1 MTEVEDAIIP
11 AIQRLSDL
19 VDNQPEN
26 YARGS
31 QDIQL
36 AALAATQYIFDLSLK
51 CENVSA
57 PHINSLLQTLSPSE
71 APQTRSQSKKRKR
84 SPSPPRTV
92 PTFEMTPLT
101 SLFTDGMDE
110 EQIWA
115 QLDLRASRVTTVLEQ
130 AIHPDEDSEDE
141 DKDETMQK
149 VLEALRNGE
158 DVEGF
163 DFDDLDEDLG
173 ESDEGALS
181 ESSSEEEEEEEEE
194 SSEEEPH
201 EEGVMTL
208 KDPSSEE
215 DSSAEDFSDSQQ
227 SPRRRKAK
235 KSAKKSRP
243 EHSELDDDFFNL
255 KSFNS
260 QTERSEARSVSRGNL
275 DADGESSDEEFVDL
289 FAPVDV
295 ENFDEED
302 LEDSAEP
309 FYKDFFAPPRSGA
322 SKRQKGETRKD
333 GVRFHDEV
341 RVKKIKAK
349 GKNLP
354 LSLMFNAGEDED
366 EDEDEDD
373 EDDGLME
380 ALQYDEDEGE
390 GVLDDSNEDKDEEDG
405 DEDMDTEDGTSEH
418 SGGDAIDRLKDDLFA
433 EEDEEP
439 ERDQSQHEKRMAALK
454 EQIVALEEENVG
466 QKDWVL
472 MGEAHSRSR
481 PQNSLLEEDLEF
493 ERVMKALPVI
503 TEEVVQELEE
513 RIKARIMDNNF
524 DDVVRIR
531 PLDDKPFLPSRF
543 FELKDTKS
551 ADSLAQIYENE
562 FVAAQTGGPV
572 DDRDG
577 KLKKEHDD
585 IEKLWDNICAKLDAL
600 CNAHFTPKQAKA
612 TISSIS
618 NIATTSLESALPTTE
633 STATMLAPEEVF
645 APSPSDLRSRSEMT
659 PSEKQALRA
668 KERKARKKRRDQLN
682 TAVDKYARTKGSVKS
697 QKKDA
702 LEMAVKSGKGV
713 TVVGKQRKDIL
724 QRKDSRKSK

>member
-1 MTEVEDAIIP
+1 MTEVENAVVP
-11 AIQRLSDL
+11 AFQRLSDL

-36 AALAATQYIFDLSLK
+36 AALAATQYLFDLSLK
-51 CENVSA
+51 CENASV
-57 PHINSLLQTLSPSE
+57 PHINNLLQALSPSE
-71 APQTRSQSKKRKR
+71 APQTRSQSRKRKR
-84 SPSPPRTV
+84 SPSPPRNV
-92 PTFEMTPLT
+92 PTFETTPLT

-115 QLDLRASRVTTVLEQ
+115 QLDLRASRVSTLLEQ
-130 AIHPDEDSEDE
+130 AIQPIQDSEDCDE
-141 DKDETMQK
+141 DKDETLQK
-149 VLEALRNGE
+149 VFGALENGE
-158 DVEGF
+158 DVGDI
-163 DFDDLDEDLG
+163 DFDDLDQDLG
-173 ESDEGALS
+173 ESDGGGLS
-181 ESSSEEEEEEEEE
+181 KSSSEEEEE
-194 SSEEEPH
+194 SSEDEPH

-215 DSSAEDFSDSQQ
+215 DFSTDNFSDSQQ
-227 SPRRRKAK
+227 SPRKRRAK
-235 KSAKKSRP
+235 KSQNKPRHV
-243 EHSELDDDFFNL
+243 HSELDDNFFNL

-260 QTERSEARSVSRGNL
+260 QTECSEALSVSRGNL
-275 DADGESSDEEFVDL
+275 NADEESSDEEFVDL

-309 FYKDFFAPPRSGA
+309 FYKDFFAPPRSGS
-322 SKRQKGETRKD
+322 SKREKGETRRG

-354 LSLMFNAGEDED
+354 LSHLFDDDGDVDGEDDDED
-366 EDEDEDD
+366 EEGLLEALNGDKHKDED
-373 EDDGLME
+373 
-380 ALQYDEDEGE
+380 
-390 GVLDDSNEDKDEEDG
+390 VSDDSDG
-405 DEDMDTEDGTSEH
+405 DEDNEHMDTEDSASEH

-439 ERDQSQHEKRMAALK
+439 EQDQSMHEKRMAELK
-454 EQIVALEEENVG
+454 EQIMVLEEENVG
-466 QKDWVL
+466 RKDWVL

-493 ERVMKALPVI
+493 ERVMKAVPVI

-531 PLDDKPFLPSRF
+531 PLEDKPFLPSRF

-551 ADSLAQIYENE
+551 AESLAQIYEND
-562 FVAAQTGGPV
+562 FLAAQTGAPV

-585 IEKLWDNICAKLDAL
+585 IEQLWNSICGKLDAL
-600 CNAHFTPKQAKA
+600 CNAHFTPKQAKV

-618 NIATTSLESALPTTE
+618 NVATTSLESTLPTTE

-645 APSPSDLRSRSEMT
+645 APSSSDLRSRSEMT
-659 PSEKQALRA
+659 PHEKQALRM
-668 KERKARKKRRDQLN
+668 KERKARKKRRDQLDI
-682 TAVDKYARTKGSVKS
+682 AMDKYARTRGSVKS

-702 LEMAVKSGKGV
+702 LETVVKSGKGV

-724 QRKDSRKSK
+724 QGKKSKLK

>member
-1 MTEVEDAIIP
+1 MTEVENTVVP
-11 AIQRLSDL
+11 AFQKLSDL

-31 QDIQL
+31 QDIQS

-51 CENVSA
+51 CENASA
-57 PHINSLLQTLSPSE
+57 PHINSLLQSLSPSE

-92 PTFEMTPLT
+92 PTFETTPLT

-115 QLDLRASRVTTVLEQ
+115 QLDLRASRVTAVLEQ
-130 AIHPDEDSEDE
+130 AIHPDQDSENE
-141 DKDETMQK
+141 DNEDALQK

-158 DVEGF
+158 DVEGL
-163 DFDDLDEDLG
+163 DIDDLDQDLG
-173 ESDEGALS
+173 ESDEGAVS
-181 ESSSEEEEEEEEE
+181 ESSSEDEEE
-194 SSEEEPH
+194 SSDDEPH

-208 KDPSSEE
+208 KDPSSED
-215 DSSAEDFSDSQQ
+215 DSSVDDFSESQQ

-235 KSAKKSRP
+235 RSPKKSRP
-243 EHSELDDDFFNL
+243 RHPELDDAFFNL

-275 DADGESSDEEFVDL
+275 NADGESSDEEFVDL

-322 SKRQKGETRKD
+322 SKREKGEARKD

-354 LSLMFNAGEDED
+354 LSLMFNADED
-366 EDEDEDD
+366 EDEDGEGEDD
-373 EDDGLME
+373 DDEGLIE
-380 ALQYDEDEGE
+380 ELQGDEDE
-390 GVLDDSNEDKDEEDG
+390 DEDFSDVGDG
-405 DEDMDTEDGTSEH
+405 DEDNEDMDMEDGASER

-439 ERDQSQHEKRMAALK
+439 EQDQSQHEKRMAALK
-454 EQIVALEEENVG
+454 EQILSLEDENVG

-472 MGEAHSRSR
+472 LGEAHSRSR

-493 ERVMKALPVI
+493 ERVMKAVPVI

-531 PLDDKPFLPSRF
+531 PLEDKPFLPSRF

-551 ADSLAQIYENE
+551 AESLAQIYEND

-585 IEKLWDNICAKLDAL
+585 IEKLWDNICGKLDAL

-618 NIATTSLESALPTTE
+618 NVATTSLESALPTTE

-645 APSPSDLRSRSEMT
+645 APSSADLRSRSEMT

-668 KERKARKKRRDQLN
+668 KERKARKKRRDQLD
-682 TAVDKYARTKGSVKS
+682 TAVDKYAKTKGSIKS
-697 QKKDA
+697 QKKVA
-702 LEMAVKSGKGV
+702 LETAVKSGKGV

-724 QRKDSRKSK
+724 QRKDSKKSK

>member
-1 MTEVEDAIIP
+1 MTEVENAVVP
-11 AIQRLSDL
+11 AFQRLSDL

-31 QDIQL
+31 QDIQS

-51 CENVSA
+51 CENASA
-57 PHINSLLQTLSPSE
+57 LHINSLLQTLSPSE

-115 QLDLRASRVTTVLEQ
+115 QLDLRGSRVTAVLEQ
-130 AIHPDEDSEDE
+130 AIHPDQDSEHE
-141 DKDETMQK
+141 ERDETLQK
-149 VLEALRNGE
+149 ALEALRNSE
-158 DVEGF
+158 DATEGF
-163 DFDDLDEDLG
+163 DFDLDQDLG
-173 ESDEGALS
+173 ESDGGALS
-181 ESSSEEEEEEEEE
+181 ESSSEEEEEEE
-194 SSEEEPH
+194 SSEDEPH
-201 EEGVMTL
+201 EEGVMML

-215 DSSAEDFSDSQQ
+215 DFSVDDFSDSQQ
-227 SPRRRKAK
+227 SPRRTKVK
-235 KSAKKSRP
+235 KSSKKSRSG
-243 EHSELDDDFFNL
+243 HSELDDAFFNL

-260 QTERSEARSVSRGNL
+260 QTELSEARSVSRGNL

-302 LEDSAEP
+302 LEDNTEP
-309 FYKDFFAPPRSGA
+309 FYNDFFAPPRFGA
-322 SKRQKGETRKD
+322 SKREKGEARKD

-354 LSLMFNAGEDED
+354 LSFMFNADED
-366 EDEDEDD
+366 EDGDEDGDDDGEDEGLLETLQGNKDEDEDISDDSDGD
-373 EDDGLME
+373 ED
-380 ALQYDEDEGE
+380 
-390 GVLDDSNEDKDEEDG
+390 N
-405 DEDMDTEDGTSEH
+405 EDMDTEDGA
-418 SGGDAIDRLKDDLFA
+418 SGYSGEDAIDRLKDDLFA

-439 ERDQSQHEKRMAALK
+439 GQDQSQHEKRMAALK
-454 EQIVALEEENVG
+454 EQIMTLEDENVG
-466 QKDWVL
+466 KKDWVL

-493 ERVMKALPVI
+493 ERVMKAVPVI

-513 RIKARIMDNNF
+513 RIKARIMDNSF

-531 PLDDKPFLPSRF
+531 PLEDKPFLPSRF

-551 ADSLAQIYENE
+551 ASSLAQIYENE

-577 KLKKEHDD
+577 KLEKEHDD
-585 IEKLWDNICAKLDAL
+585 VEKLWDSICAKLDAL
-600 CNAHFTPKQAKA
+600 CNTHFTPKQAKA

-618 NIATTSLESALPTTE
+618 NVATTSLESALPTTE
-633 STATMLAPEEVF
+633 STATMLAPEEIF
-645 APSPSDLRSRSEMT
+645 APTSSDLRSRSEMT
-659 PSEKQALRA
+659 PNEKQALRA

-682 TAVDKYARTKGSVKS
+682 TAVDKYARTKGSIKS
-697 QKKDA
+697 QKQDA
-702 LEMAVKSGKGV
+702 LEIAVKSGKGV
-713 TVVGKQRKDIL
+713 TVVGKQRKNIL
-724 QRKDSRKSK
+724 QGKESRKSK

>member
-1 MTEVEDAIIP
+1 MTEVENTVVP
-11 AIQRLSDL
+11 AFQKLSDL

-31 QDIQL
+31 QDIQS

-51 CENVSA
+51 CENASA
-57 PHINSLLQTLSPSE
+57 PHINSLLQSLSPSE

-115 QLDLRASRVTTVLEQ
+115 QLDLRASRVTAVLEQ
-130 AIHPDEDSEDE
+130 AIHPEQDSEDE
-141 DKDETMQK
+141 NNEDALQK

-158 DVEGF
+158 DVEGL
-163 DFDDLDEDLG
+163 DIDDLDQDLG
-173 ESDEGALS
+173 ESDEEAVS
-181 ESSSEEEEEEEEE
+181 ESSSEDEEE
-194 SSEEEPH
+194 SSDDEPH

-208 KDPSSEE
+208 KDPSDDDDD
-215 DSSAEDFSDSQQ
+215 DSVDDFSESQQ

-235 KSAKKSRP
+235 RSPKKSRTGHP
-243 EHSELDDDFFNL
+243 ELDDAFFNL

-275 DADGESSDEEFVDL
+275 NADGESSDEEFVDL

-309 FYKDFFAPPRSGA
+309 FYKDFFAPPRSGT
-322 SKRQKGETRKD
+322 SKREKKETRKD

-354 LSLMFNAGEDED
+354 LSLMFNADEDED
-366 EDEDEDD
+366 GEEEDDEDEDD
-373 EDDGLME
+373 EGLIE
-380 ALQYDEDEGE
+380 ALQGDEDE
-390 GVLDDSNEDKDEEDG
+390 DEEFSDDGDG
-405 DEDMDTEDGTSEH
+405 DEDNEDMDMEDGASEH

-439 ERDQSQHEKRMAALK
+439 EQDQSQHEKRMAALK
-454 EQIVALEEENVG
+454 EQILALEDENVG

-472 MGEAHSRSR
+472 LGEAHSRSR

-493 ERVMKALPVI
+493 ERVMKAVPVI

-513 RIKARIMDNNF
+513 RIKARIIDNNF

-531 PLDDKPFLPSRF
+531 PLEDKPFLPSRF

-551 ADSLAQIYENE
+551 AESLAQIYEND

-585 IEKLWDNICAKLDAL
+585 IEKLWDNICGKLDAL
-600 CNAHFTPKQAKA
+600 CNTHFTPKQAKA

-618 NIATTSLESALPTTE
+618 NVATTSLESALPTTE

-645 APSPSDLRSRSEMT
+645 APSSADLRSRSEMT

-668 KERKARKKRRDQLN
+668 KERKARKKKRDQLD
-682 TAVDKYARTKGSVKS
+682 TAVDKYAKTKGSIKS
-697 QKKDA
+697 QKKVA
-702 LEMAVKSGKGV
+702 LETAVKSGKGV

-724 QRKDSRKSK
+724 QRKDSKKSL

>member
-1 MTEVEDAIIP
+1 MTEVENAVVP
-11 AIQRLSDL
+11 AFQKLSDL

-31 QDIQL
+31 QDIQS

-51 CENVSA
+51 CENASA
-57 PHINSLLQTLSPSE
+57 SHINSLLQTLSPSE

-92 PTFEMTPLT
+92 PTFEITPLT

-115 QLDLRASRVTTVLEQ
+115 QLDLRASRVTAVLEQ
-130 AIHPDEDSEDE
+130 AIHPEQDSEDE
-141 DKDETMQK
+141 DNEDALQK

-158 DVEGF
+158 DVEGL
-163 DFDDLDEDLG
+163 DIDDLDQDLG
-173 ESDEGALS
+173 ESDEEAVS
-181 ESSSEEEEEEEEE
+181 ESSSEDDEE
-194 SSEEEPH
+194 SSDDEPH

-208 KDPSSEE
+208 KDASSED
-215 DSSAEDFSDSQQ
+215 DSSADDFSESQQ

-235 KSAKKSRP
+235 KSPKKSKP
-243 EHSELDDDFFNL
+243 GHPELDDAFFNL

-260 QTERSEARSVSRGNL
+260 QTERWEARSVSRGNL
-275 DADGESSDEEFVDL
+275 NADGESSDEEVVDL

-302 LEDSAEP
+302 LEDNAEP

-322 SKRQKGETRKD
+322 PKREKGHTRKD

-354 LSLMFNAGEDED
+354 LSLMFNADEDEDEEDED
-366 EDEDEDD
+366 EDEGMIQALQGGEDEDD
-373 EDDGLME
+373 DFSDGGDG
-380 ALQYDEDEGE
+380 DED
-390 GVLDDSNEDKDEEDG
+390 N
-405 DEDMDTEDGTSEH
+405 EDMDTEDGASER

-439 ERDQSQHEKRMAALK
+439 EQDQSQHEKRMAALK
-454 EQIVALEEENVG
+454 EQISALEDENVG

-472 MGEAHSRSR
+472 LGEAHSKSR

-493 ERVMKALPVI
+493 ERVMKAVPVI

-551 ADSLAQIYENE
+551 AESLAQIYEND
-562 FVAAQTGGPV
+562 FVAAQIGGPV

-577 KLKKEHDD
+577 KLKKEHDE
-585 IEKLWDNICAKLDAL
+585 IEKLWDNICGKLDAL

-612 TISSIS
+612 TISSLS
-618 NIATTSLESALPTTE
+618 NVATTSLESALPTTE

-645 APSPSDLRSRSEMT
+645 APSPADLRSRSEMT

-682 TAVDKYARTKGSVKS
+682 TAVDKYAKTKGSIKS
-697 QKKDA
+697 QKKVA
-702 LEMAVKSGKGV
+702 LETAVKSGKGV

-724 QRKDSRKSK
+724 QGKE

>member
-1 MTEVEDAIIP
+1 MTEVENAVVP
-11 AIQRLSDL
+11 AFQKLSDL

-31 QDIQL
+31 QDIQS

-51 CENVSA
+51 CENTSS

-84 SPSPPRTV
+84 SPSLPRTV

-115 QLDLRASRVTTVLEQ
+115 QLDLRASRVTAVLEQ
-130 AIHPDEDSEDE
+130 AIHPEQDTEEEDNEDAL
-141 DKDETMQK
+141 QK

-158 DVEGF
+158 DVEGL
-163 DFDDLDEDLG
+163 DIDDLDQDLG
-173 ESDEGALS
+173 ESDEEAVS
-181 ESSSEEEEEEEEE
+181 ESSSEDEEE
-194 SSEEEPH
+194 SSDDEPH

-208 KDPSSEE
+208 KDASSEE
-215 DSSAEDFSDSQQ
+215 DSSADDLSESQQ

-235 KSAKKSRP
+235 KSPKKSKP
-243 EHSELDDDFFNL
+243 GHPELDDAFFNL

-260 QTERSEARSVSRGNL
+260 QTERWEARSVSRGNL
-275 DADGESSDEEFVDL
+275 NADGESSDEEVVDL

-302 LEDSAEP
+302 LEDNAEP
-309 FYKDFFAPPRSGA
+309 FYKDFFAPPRPGA
-322 SKRQKGETRKD
+322 PKREKGETRKD

-354 LSLMFNAGEDED
+354 LSLMFNADEDEEDED
-366 EDEDEDD
+366 EDEEDD
-373 EDDGLME
+373 EEEDEEMIE
-380 ALQYDEDEGE
+380 ALQGDED
-390 GVLDDSNEDKDEEDG
+390 LSDDG
-405 DEDMDTEDGTSEH
+405 DGDEDNEDMDTENGASER
-418 SGGDAIDRLKDDLFA
+418 SGGDTIDRLKDDLFA

-439 ERDQSQHEKRMAALK
+439 EQDQSQHEKRMTALK
-454 EQIVALEEENVG
+454 EQISALEDQNVG

-472 MGEAHSRSR
+472 LGEAHSKSR

-493 ERVMKALPVI
+493 ERVMKAVPVI

-531 PLDDKPFLPSRF
+531 ALEDKPFLPSRF

-551 ADSLAQIYENE
+551 AESLAQIYEND

-585 IEKLWDNICAKLDAL
+585 IEKLWDNICGKLDAL

-618 NIATTSLESALPTTE
+618 NVATTSLESALPTTE

-645 APSPSDLRSRSEMT
+645 ASSPADLRSRSEMT

-682 TAVDKYARTKGSVKS
+682 TAVDKYAKTKGSIKS

-702 LEMAVKSGKGV
+702 LETAVKSGKGV

-724 QRKDSRKSK
+724 RGKESKK

>member
-1 MTEVEDAIIP
+1 MTEVENAVVP
-11 AIQRLSDL
+11 AFRKLSDL

-31 QDIQL
+31 QDIQS

-51 CENVSA
+51 CENASA
-57 PHINSLLQTLSPSE
+57 PHINSLLRTLSPSE

-84 SPSPPRTV
+84 SPSPPRSA

-130 AIHPDEDSEDE
+130 AIHPEQDSEDE
-141 DKDETMQK
+141 DNEDALQK

-158 DVEGF
+158 EVEG
-163 DFDDLDEDLG
+163 LDIDGLDQDLG
-173 ESDEGALS
+173 ESDEEAVS
-181 ESSSEEEEEEEEE
+181 ESSSEDEE
-194 SSEEEPH
+194 SSDDEPH

-208 KDPSSEE
+208 KDASSED
-215 DSSAEDFSDSQQ
+215 DSSADDFSESQQ

-235 KSAKKSRP
+235 KSPTKSKP
-243 EHSELDDDFFNL
+243 GHPELDDAFFNL

-260 QTERSEARSVSRGNL
+260 QTERWEARSVSRGNL
-275 DADGESSDEEFVDL
+275 NADGESSDEEVVNL

-302 LEDSAEP
+302 LEDNAEP
-309 FYKDFFAPPRSGA
+309 FYSDFFAPPRSGT
-322 SKRQKGETRKD
+322 SKREKGEMRKD

-354 LSLMFNAGEDED
+354 LSLMFNADEDEGEDED
-366 EDEDEDD
+366 EDEEDE
-373 EDDGLME
+373 EE
-380 ALQYDEDEGE
+380 EDEDEGMIE
-390 GVLDDSNEDKDEEDG
+390 ALQGDEDFSDDG
-405 DEDMDTEDGTSEH
+405 DDDEGNEDMDTEDGASDR
-418 SGGDAIDRLKDDLFA
+418 SGGDTIDRFKDDLFA

-439 ERDQSQHEKRMAALK
+439 EPDQSQHDKRMAVLK
-454 EQIVALEEENVG
+454 EQISALEDENVG

-472 MGEAHSRSR
+472 LGEAHSKSR

-493 ERVMKALPVI
+493 ERVMKAVPVI

-513 RIKARIMDNNF
+513 RIKVRIMDNNF
-524 DDVVRIR
+524 DDVVRIQ
-531 PLDDKPFLPSRF
+531 PLEDKPFLPSRF

-551 ADSLAQIYENE
+551 AESLAQIYEND
-562 FVAAQTGGPV
+562 FVAAQTGGSV

-585 IEKLWDNICAKLDAL
+585 IEKLWDNICGKLDAL

-618 NIATTSLESALPTTE
+618 NVATTSLESALPTTE

-645 APSPSDLRSRSEMT
+645 APSPADLRSRSEMT

-668 KERKARKKRRDQLN
+668 KERRARRKRRDQLN
-682 TAVDKYARTKGSVKS
+682 TAVDKYAKTKGSIKS
-697 QKKDA
+697 QKKVA
-702 LEMAVKSGKGV
+702 LETAVKSGKGV
-713 TVVGKQRKDIL
+713 TVVGKQRKAIL
-724 QRKDSRKSK
+724 RGKELKK